1 MALLKFL
8 AGLIGFVLLLVP
20 AVAVAMGAHALG
32 FPSLAEILFPLV
44 LIGTFMLMSH
54 LRM

>member
-20 AVAVAMGAHALG
+20 AVAVAMGVHALG
-32 FPSLAEILFPLV
+32 FPRLSEILFPLV
-44 LIGTFMLMSH
+44 LLATFMVFGH
-54 LRM
+54 FRM